1 MPDDEPQSP
10 ATVFYADNRF
20 ERMARRPGGVARDQ
34 ALEAAHAH
42 LEDLKADFADWINQE
57 LAQLADALAKVE
69 AQPLDLAAIDAAFHS
84 CAHLRDVGGTMGFEL
99 VTFIASNLC
108 DIIDALKVGAVYD
121 KDTVVCHMDA
131 LALAKTEEYRH
142 LTPDQVPEM
151 TRGLRRIGEI
161 ASIVPDDS
169 SK

>member
-1 MPDDEPQSP
+1 MPDDPKND

-20 ERMARRPGGVARDQ
+20 DRMARQPGAVARKQ

-42 LEDLKADFADWINQE
+42 LEELKADFPDWINQE
-57 LAQLADALAKVE
+57 LAQLSAAFAKLE
-69 AQPLDLAAIDAAFHS
+69 THPSDLEAIDVAFHS

-99 VTFIASNLC
+99 VTFIAANLC
-108 DIIDALKVGAVYD
+108 DIIEALKGGAIYD
-121 KDTVVCHMDA
+121 KDTVACHMDA
-131 LALAKTEEYRH
+131 LQLAKTEKYRH
-142 LTPDQVPEM
+142 LRPDQVSDM
-151 TRGLRRIGEI
+151 TSGLRRIGEI